1 MSPRLPTVDPAL
13 LVAAAD
19 GALSVVI
26 GHDAYGGGA
35 ARVPAGVKIG
45 VVAGR
50 SGNALDVTDLAG
62 ARWSIPR
69 AAITSV
75 EGSVTER
82 GTVIERSFDPGP

>member
-13 LVAAAD
+13 LIAAAD

-62 ARWSIPR
+62 VRWFIPR
-69 AAITSV
+69 SAITSV
-75 EGSVTER
+75 EGSVDER
-82 GTVIERSFDPGP
+82 GVVLERTDPGP

>member
-1 MSPRLPTVDPAL
+1 MSPRLASVDPAL
-13 LVAAAD
+13 LIAAAD

-35 ARVPAGVKIG
+35 ARVLAGVKIG
-45 VVAGR
+45 VVSGR

-62 ARWSIPR
+62 VKWSIPR

-75 EGSVTER
+75 EGSVNER
-82 GTVIERSFDPGP
+82 GILLERLEP

>member
-13 LVAAAD
+13 LIAAAD
-19 GALSVVI
+19 GALSVVV

-62 ARWSIPR
+62 VRWFIPR
-69 AAITSV
+69 SAITSV
-75 EGSVTER
+75 EGSVAER
-82 GTVIERSFDPGP
+82 GVMDRGVDPGP